1 MNTAPAG
8 PRPKLPAP
16 YGAPSP
22 GPREGA
28 ADGFARFLAAAADG
42 FARFLAAAADGF
54 ARFLAAAA
62 DRYRNLGHA
71 FTGARQAR
79 LPDDADQSHPGER

>member
-1 MNTAPAG
+1 MNTAPAR

-22 GPREGA
+22 GLRERA
-28 ADGFARFLAAAADG
+28 AVGLARFLAAG
-42 FARFLAAAADGF
+42 
-54 ARFLAAAA
+54 A
-62 DRYRNLGHA
+62 DRYRDLGAA

-79 LPDDADQSHPGER
+79 LPDDPDQQHPGAR

>member
-16 YGAPSP
+16 H
-22 GPREGA
+22 GPRA
-28 ADGFARFLAAAADG
+28 PARGRAPPTASPASSPPAPTE
-42 FARFLAAAADGF
+42 
-54 ARFLAAAA
+54 
-62 DRYRNLGHA
+62 YRDLGHA

>member
-28 ADGFARFLAAAADG
+28 ADGLARFLAVADGLARFLAAG
-42 FARFLAAAADGF
+42 G
-54 ARFLAAAA
+54 A
-62 DRYRNLGHA
+62 DRYRDLGPA

>member
-28 ADGFARFLAAAADG
+28 ADGFARFLAAAAD
-42 FARFLAAAADGF
+42 
-54 ARFLAAAA
+54 
-62 DRYRNLGHA
+62 RYRNLGPA

>member
-22 GPREGA
+22 GPREG
-28 ADGFARFLAAAADG
+28 AADG